1 MGVRVTRSLV
11 LCECFVYRCLSCC
24 PFSLRHCLVCS
35 STIYGFWLPLWYL
48 QTLLMYILYLNFGF
62 YFLNR
67 IPLTL
72 GCLWNIS
79 YFYISIVALF
89 FNIYVYTYIYVLHIR
104 IKIIHLNWLNTLHV
118 TFTIP
123 CYRLE
128 CWYRPVQQPCITRT
142 TGLYTDICLSTS

>member
-79 YFYISIVALF
+79 YLYISIIALF
-89 FNIYVYTYIYVLHIR
+89 LIDIYSNLICSDTMTRDVRPSSEYECRKGNMLYPIR
-104 IKIIHLNWLNTLHV
+104 ATHKLWINNL
-118 TFTIP
+118 
-123 CYRLE
+123 
-128 CWYRPVQQPCITRT
+128 
-142 TGLYTDICLSTS
+142 